1 MYSFDIAQNQYHK
14 MSKYTDKSD
23 YINDH
28 YDRSM
33 RANIDTLQAE
43 NTTSYDNYQT
53 SFYVEALDV
62 IMYSQI

>member
-1 MYSFDIAQNQYHK
+1 MRVRLRFNTIIGMYSFDIAQNQYHK

-33 RANIDTLQAE
+33 RANIDTL
-43 NTTSYDNYQT
+43 
-53 SFYVEALDV
+53 
-62 IMYSQI
+62 